1 MGQDAD
7 LKSPE
12 LYLNRELSWLEFND
26 RVLRQGLSED
36 VPLVERLK
44 FLAIVSSNLD
54 EFFMVR
60 VAGLKQQEAAGDAG
74 RDIAGLTPAE
84 QLARI
89 SERTHRM
96 VSEQS
101 AGIRDVLAGAAA
113 HGLHVAGPASWTPD
127 QRNFLRG
134 HFDAQILPVLTP
146 LAAEELD
153 PFPLLPG
160 SGLHVVLALT
170 TPDEPETGLKVAI
183 VPIPSILPRFLPMP
197 AASGLHLARLEDVVV
212 ENVGALF
219 TGYEVACASV
229 FRITRDADVPVDDDD
244 ASDLLEAIEQA
255 VRARRRQAVVRLC
268 ITAGADARL
277 GGWLREWCEVGEADV
292 YEIDGMLD
300 AAALWEVVSR
310 PGFDGLREPE
320 WPIQPPRDL
329 VGCDDIW
336 EALQD
341 HDVLLFH
348 PYESFAPVVRLLEE
362 AADDPKVVAIKMILY
377 RVSRNSPIIAALAR
391 AGENGK
397 QVDVLVEL
405 KARFDEAS
413 NVEWA
418 RRLEDAGCHVIY
430 GIAGLKTHAKLL
442 LIIRREEH
450 GIRRYVHAGTG
461 NYNDKTARLYADVGL
476 LTTDRDFAA
485 DASAFFNLLT
495 GYSQAVG
502 WHLFAISPHESRR
515 RFIEMIEREAEIAR
529 TGQPALIVAKMNS
542 LQDRRMIQ
550 ALYRASQAGVQV
562 KLNVRGICCLRPGVP
577 GVSENIEV
585 VSIVDRYLE
594 HARVYYFRNGGR
606 GEVYLSSADWMVRN
620 LSKRLETVF
629 PVTAPHLRQRLVAML
644 ETCMADNVKALRL
657 LPDGTWVPVERQGEA
672 VRAQEI
678 FHREAVEAVRAADRA
693 PLQFRPIT
701 RPDEQAST

>member
-1 MGQDAD
+1 MGQDVD
-7 LKSPE
+7 LKSPD
-12 LYLNRELSWLEFND
+12 LYFNRELSWLEFND

-36 VPLVERLK
+36 VPLLERLK

-89 SERTHRM
+89 GERVHRM
-96 VSEQS
+96 VAEQS
-101 AGIRDVLAGAAA
+101 AGIRDVLARLEA
-113 HGLHVAGPASWTPD
+113 HGLHVTAPEGWTPD
-127 QRNFLRG
+127 QRDFLRS

-146 LAAEELD
+146 LAVEELD

-160 SGLHVVLALT
+160 SCLHVALALT
-170 TPDEPETGLKVAI
+170 TPDEPETGLKLAI

-197 AASGLHLARLEDVVV
+197 AESGLHLARLEDVVA

-219 TGYEVACASV
+219 TGYEVACAAV

-244 ASDLLEAIEQA
+244 ASDLLQAIEQA

-268 ITAGADARL
+268 IAAGADARL
-277 GGWLREWCEVGEADV
+277 GSWLREWCEVEEADV

-310 PGFDGLREPE
+310 PGFDDLREPE
-320 WPIQPPRDL
+320 WPVQPPRDL

-348 PYESFAPVVRLLEE
+348 PYEAFAPVVRLLEE
-362 AADDPKVVAIKMILY
+362 AADDPKVVAIKMTLY
-377 RVSRNSPIIAALAR
+377 RVSRDSPIIAALAR

-405 KARFDEAS
+405 KARFDEAN

-450 GIRRYVHAGTG
+450 GIRRYVHGGTG
-461 NYNDKTARLYADVGL
+461 NYNERTARLYADVGL

-502 WHLFAISPHESRR
+502 WRLFAISPHESRQ

-529 TGQPALIVAKMNS
+529 AGQPALIMAKMNS

-550 ALYRASQAGVQV
+550 ALYCASQAGVQV
-562 KLNVRGICCLRPGVP
+562 RLNVRGICCLRPGVP

-594 HARVYYFRNGGR
+594 HARIYYFR
-606 GEVYLSSADWMVRN
+606 SADWMVRN

-644 ETCMADNVKALRL
+644 DTCMADNVKALRL
-657 LPDGTWVPVERQGEA
+657 LPDGTWVPVEREGEPI
-672 VRAQEI
+672 RAQEVL
-678 FHREAVEAVRAADRA
+678 HREAVEAVRAADRA
-693 PLQFRPIT
+693 PLRFHPIT
-701 RPDEQAST
+701 RPGGQTAG